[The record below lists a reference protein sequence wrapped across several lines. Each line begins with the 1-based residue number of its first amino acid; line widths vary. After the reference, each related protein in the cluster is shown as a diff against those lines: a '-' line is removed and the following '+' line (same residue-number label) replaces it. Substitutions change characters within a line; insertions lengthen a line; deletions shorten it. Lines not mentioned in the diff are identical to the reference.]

1 MNELLFI
8 SILEKNE
15 LMTEESIKD
24 YFKKDVTLRALKKGY
39 PEKTKFKLGLKEV
52 EKDGQLFVI
61 CFVFDKN
68 TDEESISKITT
79 EELLKLGVFNLY
91 EEIEKLEN
99 IE

>member
-1 MNELLFI
+1 MKELLFI

-15 LMTEESIKD
+15 LMTEESIKE

-52 EKDGQLFVI
+52 EKDGQIYVI

-68 TDEESISKITT
+68 AEEETISKMNI
-79 EELLKLGVFNLY
+79 EELLKLGIFNLY